1 MSRRKALPPTGPLR
15 DSHGKAKHHLL
26 TKHFG
31 SPGLATLKGY
41 QKLGGYDTL
50 EKALAMEPKALVDEV
65 KASGLRGRGGA
76 GFATG
81 VKWGFMPPPD
91 GGPRYVVVNADESE
105 PGTSKD
111 RYIIENS
118 PHMVLE
124 GILIAAYAVGAN
136 QAWVY
141 IRGEYDEPYRML
153 TEAIAEARQAGFL
166 GDKPM
171 GVDWPLDIR

>member
-1 MSRRKALPPTGPLR
+1 VGKHKAQPPAGPLR
-15 DSHGKAKHHLL
+15 GSHGKARHHLL
-26 TKHFG
+26 TEHFG
-31 SPGLATLKGY
+31 THDLATLKGY
-41 QKLGGYDTL
+41 QRFGGYETL
-50 EKALAMEPKALVDEV
+50 EKALGMEPKALVDEV
-65 KASGLRGRGGA
+65 KSSGLRGRGGA

-124 GILIAAYAVGAN
+124 GILIAAFAV
-136 QAWVY
+136 Q
-141 IRGEYDEPYRML
+141 
-153 TEAIAEARQAGFL
+153 
-166 GDKPM
+166 
-171 GVDWPLDIR
+171 